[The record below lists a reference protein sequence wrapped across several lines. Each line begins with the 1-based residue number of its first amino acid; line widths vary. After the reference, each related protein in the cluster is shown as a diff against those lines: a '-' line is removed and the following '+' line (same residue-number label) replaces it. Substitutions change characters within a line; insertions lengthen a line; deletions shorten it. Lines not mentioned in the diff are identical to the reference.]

1 MCTKET
7 SPRRKTKLVT
17 DVCVVFFF
25 HFVFF
30 QSGLALNRSV
40 GLHFQILEF
49 MLFKYQNLK
58 LFHYHYCG
66 ISSYVLPFFED
77 FILILMVE
85 RCRLCFCIFY
95 SLNFSLFAFRS
106 KFIHSY
112 IHICYSYFVHLFS
125 SLDVVVVLTHFMAS
139 EQVQIIFI
147 MVCSFTLKGLPL

>member
-7 SPRRKTKLVT
+7 SPRRKTNLVT

-25 HFVFF
+25 HFVCFF
-30 QSGLALNRSV
+30 SQAQLCIDQLGCIFKYQN
-40 GLHFQILEF
+40 F
-49 MLFKYQNLK
+49 MLFTYQNLK

-139 EQVQIIFI
+139 EQVQII
-147 MVCSFTLKGLPL
+147 LLWYAL